1 MAKKNFFSV
10 MSKHLNREI
19 STNNLVTF
27 KRWDGVNDKTFQYYG
42 SSLKNPLLGGG
53 REVGGES
60 PKKGGLGEFADLTGD
75 FAKEEVM
82 FLRWIGVET
91 LMCTMSW
98 RSLLIDRN
106 IQSK

>member
-1 MAKKNFFSV
+1 M
-10 MSKHLNREI
+10 
-19 STNNLVTF
+19 
-27 KRWDGVNDKTFQYYG
+27 
-42 SSLKNPLLGGG
+42 LGGG
-53 REVGGES
+53 GGEVGGES

-75 FAKEEVM
+75 FAKEGVM
-82 FLRWIGVET
+82 FLRWRGDET